1 MISFTSGSRKKQVR
15 FQTKDDLVLLRE
27 VLAKNPFQNK
37 SAWNEIASAVAD
49 TRSNLQVD
57 ARRVRERTHLL
68 IYQHKK
74 SNADSLK
81 SSGIDEEYGEKET
94 LLDEILSLVE
104 DEEKQKEKQKEK
116 KETEE
121 NRGKEIRKRA
131 MENLTPKKGDDDSN
145 DATPSKRNSSG
156 NIVGYLKEK
165 NDAELIYRRQEL
177 EVKKQQLQLEEEKFK
192 LEKHERM
199 QKLENDKQ
207 EKTLMFELL
216 KKCLGDRH

>member
-1 MISFTSGSRKKQVR
+1 MSM
-15 FQTKDDLVLLRE
+15 LLRGTSISSKTE
-27 VLAKNPFQNK
+27 
-37 SAWNEIASAVAD
+37 
-49 TRSNLQVD
+49 
-57 ARRVRERTHLL
+57 
-68 IYQHKK
+68 
-74 SNADSLK
+74 

-104 DEEKQKEKQKEK
+104 DEEKQKEKQKKE

-177 EVKKQQLQLEEEKFK
+177 EVRKQQLQLEEEKFK
-192 LEKHERM
+192 LEKQERIL
-199 QKLENDKQ
+199 KLENDKQ

-216 KKCLGDRH
+216 EKKCLGDRH

>member
-1 MISFTSGSRKKQVR
+1 MTSFTSGIRKKQVR

-68 IYQHKK
+68 IDQHKK

-131 MENLTPKKGDDDSN
+131 MENLTPKKGTYFLSYN
-145 DATPSKRNSSG
+145 MSYLCSVQI
-156 NIVGYLKEK
+156 IVTISFTGCFYLLRKGRGGK
-165 NDAELIYRRQEL
+165 
-177 EVKKQQLQLEEEKFK
+177 
-192 LEKHERM
+192 
-199 QKLENDKQ
+199 
-207 EKTLMFELL
+207 
-216 KKCLGDRH
+216 

>member
-1 MISFTSGSRKKQVR
+1 MTSFTSGSRKKQVR

-68 IYQHKK
+68 IDQHKK

-121 NRGKEIRKRA
+121 NRGKDIRKRA
-131 MENLTPKKGDDDSN
+131 MENLTPKKVMMIL
-145 DATPSKRNSSG
+145 TMPPHQRETVPE
-156 NIVGYLKEK
+156 I
-165 NDAELIYRRQEL
+165 
-177 EVKKQQLQLEEEKFK
+177 
-192 LEKHERM
+192 
-199 QKLENDKQ
+199 
-207 EKTLMFELL
+207 
-216 KKCLGDRH
+216 

>member
-1 MISFTSGSRKKQVR
+1 MTSFTSGSRKKQVR

-68 IYQHKK
+68 IDQHKK

-165 NDAELIYRRQEL
+165 NDADLIYRRQEL

>member
-1 MISFTSGSRKKQVR
+1 MTSFTSGSRKKQVR

-27 VLAKNPFQNK
+27 VLAKNPFQN
-37 SAWNEIASAVAD
+37 N
-49 TRSNLQVD
+49 
-57 ARRVRERTHLL
+57 
-68 IYQHKK
+68 
-74 SNADSLK
+74 
-81 SSGIDEEYGEKET
+81 SGIDEEYGEKET

-104 DEEKQKEKQKEK
+104 DEEKQKEK

-121 NRGKEIRKRA
+121 NRGKDIRKRA

-177 EVKKQQLQLEEEKFK
+177 EVRKQQLQLEEEKFK
-192 LEKHERM
+192 LEKQERIL
-199 QKLENDKQ
+199 KLENDKQ